1 MKRID
6 KWLCALL
13 AGIMLFLLLPAAA
26 ENDGGVPE
34 VLAGVVLLKEGDSG
48 DAVAALQQ
56 RLKALDYRETETD
69 GTYGKGTAEAVMKF
83 QKVSGLMRTGMADR
97 VTIEMLF
104 RDDAEA
110 NPEFRP
116 RESRGEEYVLY
127 EDSAWGYA
135 PAPVATGMPVPLY
148 TGAPAMKTAAET
160 GYFDTNE
167 YSAFT
172 DNRFRA
178 VGTAPLSTFAAEV
191 DTASYAQFRRLVL
204 AGSVP
209 PPDAVRTEEMLNY
222 FSYDYAAPPA
232 GEPFGVTM
240 EVGPCPWN
248 SQTQLLLIGL
258 RAEEVQIP
266 EGQGQNL
273 VFLIDTSGS
282 MKGADR
288 LDLVKRAFLL
298 LLDTLGP
305 EDTVSIVT
313 YASGDRVVL
322 EGVSGGEKTRI
333 MEAISDLYASG
344 STNGGAGIT
353 RAYEIAEKYM
363 IPGGVNRIILAT
375 DGDLN
380 VGVTSEGDLARLVM
394 DKKQNGVTRTV
405 MGFGYGNYK
414 DNKMEA
420 LALYG
425 DGTYWY
431 IDTVHEARRA
441 LVTEA
446 GGRFVTVAKDVKLQV
461 DFNPAYIKG
470 YRLIGYEDRL
480 LAPED
485 FADDSVDGG
494 EIGSGHR
501 VTALYEIVPA
511 GSDFDVGEAQSRY
524 GETVPGNENGEWL
537 TVSIRCK
544 APDRDESDL
553 YSYPLTAEAA
563 ALPFTDNL
571 RFAAAV
577 AETAMVLRD
586 SPYRGTASFAGAA
599 EMLRECGNVLGDPY
613 KEEFLY
619 LVNLLERG
627 R

>member
-1 MKRID
+1 MKKNI
-6 KWLCALL
+6 KWLCLLL
-13 AGIMLFLLLPAAA
+13 AGMLVFLLLPAGA
-26 ENDGGVPE
+26 ENEGGVPE
-34 VLAGVVLLKEGDSG
+34 VLTGVILLKEGDSG
-48 DAVAALQQ
+48 DAVSALQK
-56 RLKALDYRETETD
+56 RLKELDYREAETD
-69 GTYGKGTAEAVMKF
+69 GVYGSGTAAAVMKF
-83 QKVSGLMRTGMADR
+83 QKASGLMRTGMADR
-97 VTIEMLF
+97 ITIERLF
-104 RDDAEA
+104 AADAET

-116 RESRGEEYVLY
+116 QLVSRDVEYEMA
-127 EDSAWGYA
+127 EDSYWYGYA
-135 PAPVATGMPVPLY
+135 VNATSS
-148 TGAPAMKTAAET
+148 PAMAAWESD
-160 GYFDTNE
+160 YFDTNE
-167 YSAFT
+167 YSAFA

-178 VGTAPLSTFAAEV
+178 VAAAPLSTFAAEV

-204 AGSVP
+204 EGKIPAA
-209 PPDAVRTEEMLNY
+209 DAVRVEEMLNY
-222 FSYDYAAPPA
+222 FSYDYADPAA

-248 SQTQLLLIGL
+248 SETQLLLIGL
-258 RAEEVQIP
+258 KATEVQVP

-282 MKGADR
+282 MDGADR

-322 EGVSGGEKTRI
+322 EGVSAGEKTRI
-333 MEAISDLYASG
+333 MEAISELRAHG

-353 RAYEIAEKYM
+353 RAYEIAEKYL

-394 DKKQNGVTRTV
+394 DKKQGGVTLTV

-431 IDTVHEARRA
+431 IDTIHEARRA

-446 GGRFVTVAKDVKLQV
+446 GGQFVTVAKDVKLQV
-461 DFNPAYIKG
+461 DFNPAYVKG

-511 GSDFDVGEAQSRY
+511 GSDFDVGSAESRY
-524 GETVPGNENGEWL
+524 TENLPGSENGEWL

-553 YSYPLTAEAA
+553 YTYPLTAEAA
-563 ALPFTDNL
+563 ALPPTDNL

-586 SPYRGTASFAGAA
+586 SPYRGSASFSGAA
-599 EMLRECGNVLGDPY
+599 ELLRGCENVLGDPY

-619 LVNLLERG
+619 LVTLLERG
-627 R
+627 N

>member
-1 MKRID
+1 MKKTTR
-6 KWLCALL
+6 WLCALL
-13 AGIMLFLLLPAAA
+13 AGMMAFLLLSASA
-26 ENDGGVPE
+26 ENAGGVPE
-34 VLAGVVLLKEGDSG
+34 VLAGIILLKEGDSG
-48 DAVAALQQ
+48 DAVTALQQ
-56 RLKALDYRETETD
+56 RLKELDYRDTETD
-69 GTYGKGTAEAVMKF
+69 GTYGPGTAEAVMKF
-83 QKVSGLMRTGMADR
+83 QKASGLMRTGMADR
-97 VTIEMLF
+97 MTIETLF
-104 RDDAEA
+104 SEYAEV

-116 RESRGEEYVLY
+116 LESRFYEPDIFEE
-127 EDSAWGYA
+127 SAWNGIM
-135 PAPVATGMPVPLY
+135 ATGSPDSGMM
-148 TGAPAMKTAAET
+148 APSG
-160 GYFDTNE
+160 GYFETNE
-167 YSAFT
+167 YSAFS

-178 VGTAPLSTFAAEV
+178 VSAAPLSTFAAEV

-204 AGSVP
+204 EGRVP
-209 PPDAVRTEEMLNY
+209 SPDAVRVEEMLNY
-222 FSYDYAAPPA
+222 FSYDYASPSAD
-232 GEPFGVTM
+232 EPFGVTM

-258 RAEEVQIP
+258 KAAQVQIP

-282 MKGADR
+282 MEGADR

-322 EGVSGGEKTRI
+322 EGTSGGEKTRI
-333 MEAISDLYASG
+333 MEAISDLRAHG

-353 RAYEIAEKYM
+353 RAYEIAEKYL

-394 DKKQNGVTRTV
+394 DKKQNGVTLTV

-431 IDTVHEARRA
+431 IDTIHEARRA

-461 DFNPAYIKG
+461 DFNPAYVKG

-511 GSDFDVGEAQSRY
+511 GSDFDVGSAESRY
-524 GETVPGNENGEWL
+524 SEGMPGNENGEWL

-544 APDRDESDL
+544 APDREESDL
-553 YSYPLTAEAA
+553 YTYPLTAEAA
-563 ALPFTDNL
+563 ALPPTDNL

-586 SPYRGTASFAGAA
+586 SPYRGSASFAGAA
-599 EMLRECGNVLGDPY
+599 ELLRECGSVLGDPY

>member
-1 MKRID
+1 MKRIT
-6 KWLCALL
+6 KWLCAFL
-13 AGIMLFLLLPAAA
+13 AAMMAFLLLPAAA
-26 ENDGGVPE
+26 ENGGGVPE
-34 VLAGVVLLKEGDSG
+34 ALTGIVLLKEGDSG

-69 GTYGKGTAEAVMKF
+69 GVYGPGTAEAVMKF
-83 QKVSGLMRTGMADR
+83 QKASGLMRTGMADR
-97 VTIEMLF
+97 LTIENLF
-104 RDDAEA
+104 REDAEA

-116 RESRGEEYVLY
+116 RESRSSEYELY

-135 PAPVATGMPVPLY
+135 PTAFY
-148 TGAPAMKTAAET
+148 TASPAMAAET

-167 YSAFT
+167 YSAFA
-172 DNRFRA
+172 DNRFRSVKA
-178 VGTAPLSTFAAEV
+178 APLSTFAAEV

-204 AGSVP
+204 EGSVP
-209 PPDAVRTEEMLNY
+209 PPDAVRVEEMLNY
-222 FSYDYAAPPA
+222 FSYDYASPSA

-240 EVGPCPWN
+240 ETGPCPWN
-248 SQTQLLLIGL
+248 KETRLLLIGL
-258 RAEEVQIP
+258 KAAEVQVP
-266 EGQGQNL
+266 EGRGQNL

-282 MKGADR
+282 MEGADR

-333 MEAISDLYASG
+333 MEAISDLYAYG

-353 RAYEIAEKYM
+353 RAYEIAEKHL

-380 VGVTSEGDLARLVM
+380 VGVTSEGELARLVM
-394 DKKQNGVTRTV
+394 DKKLSGVTLTV

-461 DFNPAYIKG
+461 DFNPAYVKG

-494 EIGSGHR
+494 EVGSGHR

-511 GSDFDVGEAQSRY
+511 GSDFDVGSSESRY
-524 GETVPGNENGEWL
+524 TEDLPGNENGEWL

-544 APDRDESDL
+544 APDREESGL
-553 YSYPLTAEAA
+553 YAYPLTAEAA
-563 ALPFTDNL
+563 ALPPTDNL

-586 SPYRGTASFAGAA
+586 SPYRGSASYAGAA
-599 EMLRECGNVLGDPY
+599 ELLRECGNVLGDSY

-619 LVNLLERG
+619 LVSLLERG
-627 R
+627 N

>member
-1 MKRID
+1 MKRFK
-6 KWLCALL
+6 KWLCVLL
-13 AGIMLFLLLPAAA
+13 AGMMAFLLLPAAA
-26 ENDGGVPE
+26 ENTCSVPAVLEGVD
-34 VLAGVVLLKEGDSG
+34 VLMEGDSG
-48 DAVAALQQ
+48 EAVAALQA
-56 RLKALDYRETETD
+56 RLRELDFRDAETD
-69 GTYGKGTAEAVMKF
+69 GVYGPGTARAVLKF
-83 QKVSGLMRTGMADR
+83 QQRAGLMQTGMADS
-97 VTIEMLF
+97 VTIRCLF
-104 RDDAEA
+104 EEDAEM
-110 NPEFRP
+110 NPEFQP
-116 RESRGEEYVLY
+116 QKALSNGAAVMTEEADALY
-127 EDSAWGYA
+127 YSYA
-135 PAPVATGMPVPLY
+135 PAASLPGMES
-148 TGAPAMKTAAET
+148 G
-160 GYFDTNE
+160 FDTNE
-167 YSAFT
+167 YSAFA

-178 VGTAPLSTFAAEV
+178 VASAPLSTFAAEV

-204 AGSVP
+204 DGSIP
-209 PPDAVRTEEMLNY
+209 PADAVRVEEMLNY
-222 FSYDYAAPPA
+222 FSYDYAAPS
-232 GEPFGVTM
+232 GDEPFGVTM
-240 EVGPCPWN
+240 EVGACPWN
-248 SQTQLLLIGL
+248 PQTQLLLIGL
-258 RAEEVQIP
+258 KACEVQVP
-266 EGQGQNL
+266 EEQGQNL

-322 EGVSGGEKTRI
+322 EGVSAGEKTRI
-333 MEAISDLYASG
+333 MEAISELYANG

-380 VGVTSEGDLARLVM
+380 VGVTSEGELARLVM
-394 DKKQNGVTRTV
+394 EKKQSGVTMTV

-431 IDTVHEARRA
+431 IDTIHEARRA

-446 GGRFVTVAKDVKLQV
+446 GGQFVTAAKDVKIQV
-461 DFNPAYIKG
+461 DFNPAYVKG

-501 VTALYEIVPA
+501 VTALYEIVPS
-511 GSDFDVGEAQSRY
+511 GSDFDVGEVLSRY
-524 GETVPGNENGEWL
+524 GDAPAGSENGEWL

-544 APDRDESDL
+544 APLSDTSDL
-553 YSYPLTAEAA
+553 YTFPLTAEMAA
-563 ALPFTDNL
+563 REPTDNL

-586 SPYRGTASFAGAA
+586 SPWRGTASFTGAA
-599 EMLRECGNVLGDPY
+599 ELLRGCENVLGDPY

-619 LVNLLERG
+619 LVTRLERAE
-627 R
+627 